1 MTLTAYGG
9 EETVVL
15 WEYGCRIFNFF
26 KKKVP
31 EIQILMWKVLTF
43 KHLPL
48 YTLFFNRTLCGE
60 IKLVSE
66 LPSNHL
72 WLLITLKYLRE
83 ALSFAFS
90 QFFLSCVS
98 VPLSK
103 HVIMGRDFFFLSWN
117 FKYFRHFSQNLLTHL
132 LRLEFSFWFLPH
144 THVVFTILAL
154 VRLRGAIHE
163 FWYYLSW
170 ASWAPG
176 TEASVSPTV
185 SEPRPVAA
193 TGHFCVSGN
202 KGSAHFQGLGFHFI
216 YGSVYRRQ

>member
-9 EETVVL
+9 EETVL

-26 KKKVP
+26 LEKVP
-31 EIQILMWKVLTF
+31 EIHILMWKVLTF

-48 YTLFFNRTLCGE
+48 YILFFNRTLCGK

-72 WLLITLKYLRE
+72 WLLITKVSQR
-83 ALSFAFS
+83 SFKFCILTA
-90 QFFLSCVS
+90 FLSCVS
-98 VPLSK
+98 VPLNK
-103 HVIMGRDFFFLSWN
+103 HVIMGRDFFFILK

-144 THVVFTILAL
+144 THVVFTILAR

-185 SEPRPVAA
+185 SELCPVAA

-202 KGSAHFQGLGFHFI
+202 KGLAHFQGLGFHFI
-216 YGSVYRRQ
+216 YGSIYQRQ